1 MVHLLSNLR
10 QASDRIMVRICVL
23 ASKTGLSAGAWTLIG
38 LGFAILSGLTYSNIL
53 AHASALAGLLL
64 LLSGFT
70 DMVDGGVARA
80 TNSVSVKGAFLD
92 STLDRVGEVFVFAGL
107 LVGNSENQLVVFFA
121 LAFSLTVS
129 YTRSRGESLGVKV
142 EGVGIGERADRLL
155 ALAVLSI
162 IGYPWIGA
170 TIVLALASI
179 TLVQRFF
186 YILSKLPGKQ
196 TS

>member
-23 ASKTGLSAGAWTLIG
+23 LSKTGLSPSAWTLIG
-38 LGFAILSGLTYSNIL
+38 LGLSLLTGLIYSNIL
-53 AHASALAGLLL
+53 VRSSALAGLVLL
-64 LLSGFT
+64 ISGFT
-70 DMVDGGVARA
+70 DMVDGGVARV

-92 STLDRVGEVFVFAGL
+92 STLDRLGEVFIFAGL
-107 LVGNSENQLVVFFA
+107 LAGSNENQLVIFLA

-129 YTRSRGESLGVKV
+129 YTRARGESLGVKV
-142 EGVGIGERADRLL
+142 AGVGIGERADRLL

-170 TIVLALASI
+170 VVVLALAAI
-179 TLVQRFF
+179 TFVQRFF
-186 YILSKLPGKQ
+186 YISSKLPGRQ
-196 TS
+196 MS